1 MGGVW
6 AFFNRVGY
14 VWAMCGRFLR
24 EYFTVWALCGRCVGD
39 IAVLP
44 TLSATHQPGGH
55 MEKTEI
61 SAETASSQNT
71 RSMVYKGHRE
81 IWTRAVP

>member
-1 MGGVW
+1 
-6 AFFNRVGY
+6 
-14 VWAMCGRFLR
+14 
-24 EYFTVWALCGRCVGD
+24 
-39 IAVLP
+39 
-44 TLSATHQPGGH
+44 